1 MKFKFLMIFAIVTS
15 VFLVSCEYDNF
26 KAPEVT
32 LAGKVVY
39 QGKAVGVRN
48 NGPQLE
54 LWQDGY
60 PLKSPITVYLNQ
72 DGTFSAKLFDGQYKL
87 VRRADAPWLQQ
98 ATDTVRIDV
107 RGDTNL
113 DVPVTPYF
121 TITGESF
128 QKSGDNIIAKLVV
141 NKVVQTANLEFVRL
155 YLGKSILTDQVQ
167 REVRVDAN
175 LNSVVL
181 GQQIE
186 ISSGALPDNLKSLD
200 YVYAR
205 LGVKSTSAGEY
216 YYTQVQKIALK

>member
-1 MKFKFLMIFAIVTS
+1 MKFKFLMILAIS
-15 VFLVSCEYDNF
+15 GSILLSGCEYDNF
-26 KAPEVT
+26 EAPEVT
-32 LAGKVVY
+32 LSGKVVY
-39 QGKAVGVRN
+39 QGRAVAVRN

-72 DGTFSAKLFDGQYKL
+72 DGSFAAKLFDGQYKL

-98 ATDTVRIDV
+98 ASDTIRVDV
-107 RGDTNL
+107 RGNTTL

-121 TITGESF
+121 TISGESY
-128 QKSGDNIIAKLVV
+128 QKSGDNIIASLVV
-141 NKVVQTANLEFVRL
+141 NKVVQSANLEFVRL
-155 YLGKSILTDQVQ
+155 YLGKSTLTDQVQ
-167 REVRVDAN
+167 REVRVDAP
-175 LNSVVL
+175 LNSLVL
-181 GQQIE
+181 GQQLQ

-200 YVYAR
+200 YIYAR